1 MAEGTGRSQRF
12 CPHCGTRART
22 DAAFCVSC
30 GGRMEGGDGRG
41 RTGRAAYGGGRHLEL
56 AQSAYR
62 RSREAYQGAKTL
74 PTSSVVVGYVLV
86 CLALVLAQVLF
97 LPTII
102 TYFVFAVL
110 TLGLGMFGLVRFTG
124 ATGKGNRRSPARR
137 FGGLTAASKAV
148 IAGAT
153 VLLLLFA
160 LLAPGAST
168 VVSLCLFGIAF
179 VAVVALLSLQRP
191 VPKVLSSAFLV
202 SFSALIVSVAAFGIS
217 ESVNPYDAAG
227 TDVLDSMVR
236 GGMVDSDENIV
247 AVEVRGEEATIV
259 ISSDAPGGYAESVC
273 DFALGS
279 AREFDNQAGIYEDY
293 IGITQITVREEWRP
307 WSAASCA
314 L

>member
-1 MAEGTGRSQRF
+1 M
-12 CPHCGTRART
+12 
-22 DAAFCVSC
+22 D
-30 GGRMEGGDGRG
+30 GGDGRG
-41 RTGRAAYGGGRHLEL
+41 HTERGAHKGGGHLEF

-62 RSREAYQGAKTL
+62 RSKEAYQGANAL
-74 PTSSVVVGYVLV
+74 PASSVVVGYVLA
-86 CLALVLAQVLF
+86 CLALLLAQVLF
-97 LPTII
+97 LPAII
-102 TYFVFAVL
+102 TYFAFAVL
-110 TLGLGMFGLVRFTG
+110 TLGLGLFGVVRFTG
-124 ATGKGNRRSPARR
+124 ATRGGNLRGPARR

-148 IAGAT
+148 IAGGS

-160 LLAPGAST
+160 LLAPGASS
-168 VVSLCLFGIAF
+168 VVSLCVFGIAL
-179 VAVVALLSLQRP
+179 VAVVVMLSLKRP
-191 VPKVLSSAFLV
+191 LPKLLSSAFLL

-236 GGMVDSDENIV
+236 GGMMESDENIS

-279 AREFDNQAGIYEDY
+279 ALEFDNQAGVYEDY
-293 IGITQITVREEWRP
+293 IGITQVNVREKWRP
-307 WSAASCA
+307 WGAATCS

>member
-30 GGRMEGGDGRG
+30 GGRMEGGYGRG
-41 RTGRAAYGGGRHLEL
+41 RTGRGAYVGGRHLEL

-62 RSREAYQGAKTL
+62 RSKEAYQRANTL

-86 CLALVLAQVLF
+86 CLALLLAQVLF
-97 LPTII
+97 LPAII

-110 TLGLGMFGLVRFTG
+110 TLGLVLFGLVRFTG
-124 ATGKGNRRSPARR
+124 ATREGNRRGPVWR
-137 FGGLTAASKAV
+137 FGGLTTASKAM
-148 IAGAT
+148 IAG
-153 VLLLLFA
+153 VSVPLLLFA
-160 LLAPGAST
+160 LLAPGTSS
-168 VVSLCLFGIAF
+168 VVSLCVFGIAL
-179 VAVVALLSLQRP
+179 VAVVAMLSLRKSL
-191 VPKVLSSAFLV
+191 PKLLSSAFLV
-202 SFSALIVSVAAFGIS
+202 SFSALVISVVAFGIH

-236 GGMVDSDENIV
+236 GGMVDSDENIA
-247 AVEVRGEEATIV
+247 AVEVWGEEATIV

-279 AREFDNQAGIYEDY
+279 ALEFDNQAGIYEDY
-293 IGITQITVREEWRP
+293 MGITQVTVREKGRP
-307 WSAASCA
+307 WSAASCS